1 MKMQPHHL
9 KSNQIK
15 SNHIISNQHKQT
27 GPELHA
33 ADTARD
39 QVPALQAVQVEG
51 PFIVDEPAPQTTHV
65 DDDVAPTR
73 VDHHPAVH
81 ALHAILEE
89 APTELD
95 HVPAL
100 QLVQIDDAAEDQVP
114 LPQLEHTVGKV
125 APDLV
130 DHSPAL
136 HPTQTLDDVDPNAD
150 DHVPAMLEH
159 GRRRL
164 VFH

>member
-9 KSNQIK
+9 K
-15 SNHIISNQHKQT
+15 SNQHKQT

-114 LPQLEHTVGKV
+114 LPQFL
-125 APDLV
+125 
-130 DHSPAL
+130 
-136 HPTQTLDDVDPNAD
+136 QNTLDDAPIDE
-150 DHVPAMLEH
+150 DHVPALQLRQLRSDELPKLEVQVP
-159 GRRRL
+159 L
-164 VFH
+164 TQ